1 MEVLNELKRIR
12 QVMGLISEENKE
24 NMNTLIKPQ
33 FIHEQS
39 NLQLLGRKIQINGDG
54 SIFLE
59 NKDKKMIKLRFS
71 VPSLNRIVNVVSL
84 KPISGGYKI
93 ITKMGYEKELNN
105 NTIKQILNFVDSDLN
120 QIKLDT
126 GTILPSLGVTKVE

>member
-1 MEVLNELKRIR
+1 
-12 QVMGLISEENKE
+12 
-24 NMNTLIKPQ
+24 
-33 FIHEQS
+33 
-39 NLQLLGRKIQINGDG
+39 LGRKIQINGDG

-120 QIKLDT
+120 QTKIDT
-126 GTILPSLGVTKVE
+126 GTISPSLGVTKVE